1 MLIEAY
7 KFRKTRSRRWR
18 LLITIHFFFLYLF
31 FFPRCFSFDLASYFS
46 TSFDEWAALIVER
59 CYRPIHSPLSL
70 SLPLAHIFA
79 LSSIRRFYCSKGGGD
94 AISREGREKER
105 REGFSRLHARL
116 LTRSFLNRFQEA
128 MHLLRNTACIPRTY
142 LHFIYISINEF
153 HSYDTK
159 EEVENR
165 N

>member
-1 MLIEAY
+1 MAPFNY
-7 KFRKTRSRRWR
+7 D
-18 LLITIHFFFLYLF
+18 LLLLSLFILLPSVFFL
-31 FFPRCFSFDLASYFS
+31 RFSFLLLDLLWRVGGTHRGTLLPTDS
-46 TSFDEWAALIVER
+46 
-59 CYRPIHSPLSL
+59 LSL

-79 LSSIRRFYCSKGGGD
+79 LSSTRWFYCSKGGGKT
-94 AISREGREKER
+94 RYREKEERERER
-105 REGFSRLHARL
+105 RKAFSRCSRL
-116 LTRSFLNRFQEA
+116 LTRSFLNRFREA